1 MHTSE
6 STSRFIEIDGLN
18 IHYHDT
24 EMGDRVLVM
33 LHGGG
38 PGASAWS
45 NYRTNLPV
53 FAEQYRVIAFD
64 SPHYGRSDK
73 PLSAY
78 QDTDYYAEVFGK
90 ALDKLGVKSADFIGN
105 SMGGTISLTLAMTRP
120 ELVDNLVLMG
130 PGGSPTMFTPMMT
143 EGIKTL
149 SSFYQG
155 EGPSREKLE
164 AAMRI
169 MVYDQSMIT
178 PDLVEAR
185 YQTATQPDLLKKRE
199 WKGHPMHDLWQ
210 RLVSANLQHRTLL
223 VYGKEDRVI
232 PWDSSLLLLRL
243 LPNASLHVFPQCG
256 HWAQLE
262 KADEFNSLVH
272 GFLAQGLMETR
283 HE

>member
-1 MHTSE
+1 MTTHTRE

-18 IHYHDT
+18 LHCHDT
-24 EMGDRVLVM
+24 EVGERVLVM

-45 NYRTNLPV
+45 NYRTNLPA
-53 FAEQYRVIAFD
+53 FAQNYRVIAFD
-64 SPHYGRSDK
+64 APHYGQSDK

-78 QDTDYYAEVFGK
+78 QDTDFYSEVMAK
-90 ALDKLGVKSADFIGN
+90 ALDKLGVKTADFIGN

-120 ELVDNLVLMG
+120 ELVGNLVLMG

-149 SSFYQG
+149 GSFYQG

-164 AAMRI
+164 AAMRV

-178 PDLVEAR
+178 PELIEAR
-185 YQTATQPDLLKKRE
+185 YEAATHPDLLKKRE
-199 WKGHPMHDLWQ
+199 WKGQPMLNLWQ
-210 RLVSANLQHRTLL
+210 RLVGADLQHRTLL

-232 PWDSSLLLLRL
+232 PWDTSLLLLRL

-262 KADEFNSLVH
+262 KTAEFNTLVH
-272 GFLAQGLMETR
+272 GFLGQR

>member
-1 MHTSE
+1 MTTHTRE

-18 IHYHDT
+18 LHYHDT
-24 EMGDRVLVM
+24 EVGERVLVM

-53 FAEQYRVIAFD
+53 FAQSYRVIAFD
-64 SPHYGRSDK
+64 APHYGQSDK

-78 QDTDYYAEVFGK
+78 QDTDFYAEVFAK
-90 ALDKLGVKSADFIGN
+90 ALDKLGVKTADFIGN

-120 ELVDNLVLMG
+120 ELVGNLVLMG

-143 EGIKTL
+143 EGIKIL
-149 SSFYQG
+149 GSFYQG

-164 AAMRI
+164 AAMRV

-178 PDLVEAR
+178 PELIEAR
-185 YQTATQPDLLKKRE
+185 YEAATHPDLLKKRE
-199 WKGHPMHDLWQ
+199 WKGHPMLNLWQ
-210 RLVSANLQHRTLL
+210 RLVGADLQHRTLL

-232 PWDSSLLLLRL
+232 PWDTSLLLLRL

-262 KADEFNSLVH
+262 KADEFNTLVH
-272 GFLAQGLMETR
+272 GFLGQR